1 MIVLPDFNPVALQ
14 LGPLSIHWYGL
25 AYLVGIVSAIV
36 LGRLRARQ
44 PHSPI
49 PRPIVLDL
57 VLYCSLGAI
66 IGGRLGYALFYH
78 FFEYVSDPIAIL
90 KVWEGGMSF
99 HGGLLGAIGGVLL
112 FGRKFTI
119 PMLKLTDFLSP
130 FCAVGLFFG
139 RIANFINQELWG
151 RPSEVAWSMVFPAD
165 PLKLA
170 RHPSQL
176 YEAAL
181 EGVVLFVILWLYSA
195 KPRATG
201 AVSAVFLM
209 GYGSFRLIVEFFR
222 EPDAVPGYIISD
234 WGTMGQVLSL
244 PLVVA
249 GIALFIIQS
258 KKKNY
263 E

>member
-1 MIVLPDFNPVALQ
+1 MIVLPDFDPIAIQ
-14 LGPLSIHWYGL
+14 LGPLNVHWYGI
-25 AYLVGIVSAIV
+25 AYLVGISGAIV
-36 LGRLRARQ
+36 LGRFRARQ
-44 PHSPI
+44 AHSPI
-49 PRPIVLDL
+49 PRSVVLDL

-78 FFEYVSDPIAIL
+78 FVEYAANPLAIL

-99 HGGLLGAIGGVLL
+99 HGGLIGAILGVWA
-112 FGRKFTI
+112 FGKKFTI
-119 PMLKLTDFLSP
+119 PLLRLTDFLSP
-130 FCAVGLFFG
+130 FCAIGFFFG

-151 RPSEVAWSMVFPAD
+151 RPTEVAWAMVFPAD

-181 EGVVLFVILWLYSA
+181 EGLVLFIILWLYSA

-209 GYGSFRLIVEFFR
+209 GYGVFRICVEFFR
-222 EPDAVPGYIISD
+222 EPDAVPGFVISD
-234 WGTMGQVLSL
+234 WGTMGQVLSV
-244 PLVVA
+244 PVVIG
-249 GIALFIIQS
+249 GIFLFMLS
-258 KKKNY
+258 SRRATHD
-263 E
+263 

>member
-1 MIVLPDFNPVALQ
+1 MILLPDFDPVAIH
-14 LGPLSIHWYGL
+14 LGPLNVHWYGI
-25 AYLVGIVSAIV
+25 AYLVGILSAIV

-49 PRPIVLDL
+49 PRPVVLDL

-78 FFEYVSDPIAIL
+78 FLEYATNPLAIL

-99 HGGLLGAIGGVLL
+99 HGGLIGAILGVWA
-112 FGRKFTI
+112 FGKKFTI
-119 PMLKLTDFLSP
+119 PLLRLTDFLSP
-130 FCAVGLFFG
+130 FCAIGFFFG

-151 RPSEVAWSMVFPAD
+151 RPTEVAWAMVFPAD

-181 EGVVLFVILWLYSA
+181 EGLVLFLILWLYST

-201 AVSAVFLM
+201 AVSAMFLI
-209 GYGSFRLIVEFFR
+209 GYGVFRIFVEFFR
-222 EPDAVPGYIISD
+222 EPDATPGFVVSD
-234 WGTMGQVLSL
+234 WGTMGQVLSI
-244 PLVVA
+244 PVVIG
-249 GIALFIIQS
+249 GIVLFILS
-258 KKKNY
+258 KRRATND
-263 E
+263 